1 MARSSRSASLNTLLN
16 VCVSSSGSRQDLA
29 FNVLIAKTGHEL
41 ILQCPVQVFAKFAGD
56 CSTFQTIAE
65 IDEALCRFLDTV
77 SEGERCCC
85 CGSLYLIVSFE
96 EITDLLEC
104 LFGR

>member
-1 MARSSRSASLNTLLN
+1 MEDGSLFSFFQLEYIVERL
-16 VCVSSSGSRQDLA
+16 CVFIWSRQDLA

-65 IDEALCRFLDTV
+65 IDEALRRFLDTV
-77 SEGERCCC
+77 SEGEGCCC

-96 EITDLLEC
+96 EITDLL
-104 LFGR
+104 